1 MGNLSDADRAVA
13 ETALAAAKEKRFF
26 HWELE
31 FPEVFY
37 GPKPGTIQAI
47 ERLEGAGFDAVI
59 GNPPYDVLASEELGY
74 DVSQD
79 LTFYESLSV
88 YEPAIRKKR
97 TCTSSS
103 FAGG

>member
-1 MGNLSDADRAVA
+1 V
-13 ETALAAAKEKRFF
+13 EKCFF

-37 GPKPGTIQAI
+37 GPRPGTTQTI
-47 ERLEGAGFDAVI
+47 ERRECAGFDAVI

-79 LTFYESLSV
+79 LAFYEAARV
-88 YEPAIRKKR
+88 YEPAIRGKKNLYKLE
-97 TCTSSS
+97 
-103 FAGG
+103 FIPIKPLVAMA